1 MKPEHEFLKFN
12 LEEMTQT
19 FREAQEKINSAG
31 NLEFLDFH
39 ARRLVEM
46 CGNIIMGYLLLHDA
60 QRDTKYFNAAEI
72 FIMDAQS
79 ENRMKASQIGS
90 FDMAMS
96 NKFKQL

>member
-1 MKPEHEFLKFN
+1 
-12 LEEMTQT
+12 MTQT
-19 FREAQEKINSAG
+19 FREAQEKVNSAG

-60 QRDTKYFNAAEI
+60 ERDKEYSLAAEI
-72 FIMDAQS
+72 FILDAQS
-79 ENRMKASQIGS
+79 KNRMKANIISS
-90 FDMAMS
+90 FDMPLA